1 MSTIELASPSR
12 EVPATPT
19 VSVDFYAVTE
29 AVDLD
34 APIIAEDG
42 TQDAIDQSTQVQS
55 PLPPLGNKRRAL
67 IAMATALLVV
77 GSAIGAVL
85 MATRPSDEVTHDVS
99 VGASANNLGVC
110 YDTFEASIP
119 GKLDEHFRRIKERFV
134 GVRTFTLAGKARNPI
149 DVAAENNLSIYAG
162 VWVKGNLD
170 GLADMQAALDGA
182 RRHPQAIKAI
192 MVGNEE
198 LQDQTN
204 TEDQLIAKVRQ
215 MKQMLK
221 AGGVTNVK
229 VGSVQTDGSWL
240 WARKLAAECDVVGV
254 NIYPFFGGSPVSISN
269 PIQDLAYRYNNITDR
284 YGKGKVVL
292 TETGWPTGGQP
303 FNGHVPGIPMA
314 KKYLNDVIQ
323 WVKQGNGG
331 DMPTYFMFHDNVNK
345 NPSFEK
351 AFGVAWANAYWKFQ
365 FNTTTGVTGDE
376 A

>member
-1 MSTIELASPSR
+1 MSNIEHSPFSHA
-12 EVPATPT
+12 ELPVTPT
-19 VSVDFYAVTE
+19 GDTLDFVLDDSPHVSIQTP
-29 AVDLD
+29 L
-34 APIIAEDG
+34 EDKVSSADV
-42 TQDAIDQSTQVQS
+42 QLVHRSTK
-55 PLPPLGNKRRAL
+55 KRVLLAL
-67 IAMATALLVV
+67 SAGLLVV
-77 GSAIGAVL
+77 GAILGTTIYASQSTPILDVTVGAAGDIAIGA
-85 MATRPSDEVTHDVS
+85 
-99 VGASANNLGVC
+99 C
-110 YDTFEASIP
+110 YDTYESNTP
-119 GKLDEHFRRIKERFV
+119 GKTDAHFKRMQERFA
-134 GVRTFTLAGKARNPI
+134 GVRTFTLGGARNPI

-162 VWVKGNLD
+162 VWVKGNSS

-292 TETGWPTGGQP
+292 TETGWPTSGP
-303 FNGHVPGIPMA
+303 AFHGHVPSFEAA
-314 KKYLNDVIQ
+314 KKYLNDVVQ

-331 DMPTYFMFHDNVNK
+331 DMPTYFMFHDNLNK
-345 NPSFEK
+345 EPAYEK
-351 AFGVAWANAYWKFQ
+351 AFGVAYANATWKFD
-365 FNTTTGVTGDE
+365 FRTTG
-376 A
+376 